1 MVRKAIVLAAGFG
14 TRLRPLTLSRP
25 KPLLPVM
32 GEPMLARILDMLVSW
47 GVEDITVNAHY
58 LADQIED
65 FVKEYQGD
73 AAKGVKISVSRED
86 EILGTGGALR
96 PLKSWIGDEPFWLV
110 NGDIVVEDLDPEPIE
125 EAFEQSGR
133 FAAC

>member
-25 KPLLPVM
+25 KPILPVM

-58 LADQIED
+58 LA
-65 FVKEYQGD
+65 
-73 AAKGVKISVSRED
+73 
-86 EILGTGGALR
+86 
-96 PLKSWIGDEPFWLV
+96 
-110 NGDIVVEDLDPEPIE
+110 
-125 EAFEQSGR
+125 
-133 FAAC
+133 